1 MTLNHLINHLLTQ
14 GITAAREF
22 LDASA
27 DFNNNP
33 SKSIQN
39 FHKDRRIIELRES
52 LSKMEEIHNKVGTV
66 RRLVRHRLRRD
77 PNSKVIIFA
86 SFRNTVESLEEALVD
101 LSDVRSVQMI
111 GQSERAG
118 KKGLKPKEQI
128 EVLNKF
134 KEGEYNVLVATSV
147 AEEGLDIPSADLVI
161 FYEPV
166 GSEIRTIQ
174 RRGRTGRHR
183 EGEVM
188 VLIAEGTRDENMRS
202 SAQKKEENM
211 YRSVQRVRR
220 KLSRKTHQ
228 DLSKIQRFFVIGDN
242 VTISAAD
249 YVRRERELYRPV
261 MKKTDLNKLVVTEKD
276 EAKKIEPAKYR
287 PMGQRGLEDFGRESE
302 D

>member
-1 MTLNHLINHLLTQ
+1 M
-14 GITAAREF
+14 
-22 LDASA
+22 
-27 DFNNNP
+27 
-33 SKSIQN
+33 
-39 FHKDRRIIELRES
+39 
-52 LSKMEEIHNKVGTV
+52 V
-66 RRLVRHRLRRD
+66 RRRLRRD
-77 PNSKVIIFA
+77 SNSKVIIFA

-101 LSDVRSVQMI
+101 LSGVKSVQMI

-134 KEGEYNVLVATSV
+134 REGDYNVLVATSV

-188 VLIAEGTRDENMRS
+188 VLVAEGTRDENMRS

-220 KLSRKTHQ
+220 KLPRKTHQ
-228 DLSKIQRFFVIGDN
+228 DLSKIQGFFVIGDN
-242 VTISAAD
+242 ETISAAD
-249 YVRRERELYRPV
+249 YVRRERELYRPI
-261 MKKTDLNKLVVTEKD
+261 MKKIDLNKVDVAEKD
-276 EAKKIEPAKYR
+276 EAKKTDPAKYR
-287 PMGQRGLEDFGRESE
+287 PMGQRGLEDFSRES
-302 D
+302 DD